1 MAKKPDGKPASVERV
16 SFTRP
21 AAERIGK
28 AVRQVEAGDR
38 DLGPIEWG
46 PRGGP
51 TGKVFRV
58 CTFTGAWAINS
69 AKTVTFR
76 NVTST
81 PNTVS
86 ATNLFLALPERG
98 SQPCGIAKDGTAW
111 HLIAYAPVTAQTS
124 VVTSVSLGSAGLQFT
139 TMAIKIFE
147 TVSSSV
153 TTIVPVDESVV
164 TDVSLAADGLQ
175 FTKRRVKVFEAATA
189 VSITIGTTACT

>member
-1 MAKKPDGKPASVERV
+1 MAKKPDGKPASVDRV

-28 AVRQVEAGDR
+28 AVRHVEAGNR
-38 DLGPIEWG
+38 DLGPLEWG
-46 PRGGP
+46 PRGAGS
-51 TGKVFRV
+51 GKVFRV
-58 CTFTGAWAINS
+58 CTFTGAWAIDS

-86 ATNLFLALPERG
+86 ASNIFIELPDRG

-111 HLIAYAPVTAQTS
+111 YLIAFKPVTQATT
-124 VVTSVSLGSAGLQFT
+124 VLTSVSLGTAGLRFT
-139 TMAIKIFE
+139 TVNIKILE

-153 TTIVPVDESVV
+153 
-164 TDVSLAADGLQ
+164 
-175 FTKRRVKVFEAATA
+175 
-189 VSITIGTTACT
+189 ITIGTTACT

>member
-1 MAKKPDGKPASVERV
+1 MAKKPDGRPASVDRV

-46 PRGGP
+46 PRGGGGGG
-51 TGKVFRV
+51 GKVFKV

-81 PNTVS
+81 PNTAN
-86 ATNLFLALPERG
+86 ATNIFLALPDRG

-111 HLIAYAPVTAQTS
+111 HLIAWAPATAQTT
-124 VVTSVSLGSAGLQFT
+124 VLTSVSLGTAGLSFT
-139 TMAIKIFE
+139 TMQIKFSE

-153 TTIVPVDESVV
+153 
-164 TDVSLAADGLQ
+164 
-175 FTKRRVKVFEAATA
+175 
-189 VSITIGTTACT
+189 ITIGTTACT